1 MASKSIVRATLT
13 ASTRSVAR
21 DRPVVGAAV
30 QGLLAAVAIGSI
42 TSTASVGSD
51 PAVVCGIVMGVA
63 AALATLGGVCRSA
76 AVTVFSAVGLIAF
89 VPAGVSFVAG
99 DMCGRAIAAPL
110 RFVMLVLL
118 VALAVLSFIAR
129 RLMVG
134 KRPHASTGLSLFGA
148 LEILVAAATFI
159 ERSGSRQELVA
170 MALIGFRR
178 RRARLVC
185 RNHSRRGVGHRCSR
199 HWNADHLRGLHR
211 HGLRSAKL
219 RRRGA
224 ADRFR
229 WCILR
234 RPRCSQFAGSSAV
247 MRCLVPV
254 SGPTAVPNFRDPR
267 ARPGSHPRRH
277 GGGERDPLRAGRRHA
292 ALTKGQLGDKNARS
306 AAA

>member
-1 MASKSIVRATLT
+1 MTT
-13 ASTRSVAR
+13 STRGLAS

-76 AVTVFSAVGLIAF
+76 AVTVFSVVGLIAF

-159 ERSGSRQELVA
+159 EGSGSRQELVA
-170 MALIGFRR
+170 MALMVSGAAVLGWFVATTPDAVLGVAAAAIGMQTIYAASTNTVCGQQSYGGVVLLIVFGGAYCAA
-178 RRARLVC
+178 RAVLSSL
-185 RNHSRRGVGHRCSR
+185 SRR
-199 HWNADHLRGLHR
+199 
-211 HGLRSAKL
+211 
-219 RRRGA
+219 
-224 ADRFR
+224 
-229 WCILR
+229 
-234 RPRCSQFAGSSAV
+234 
-247 MRCLVPV
+247 
-254 SGPTAVPNFRDPR
+254 
-267 ARPGSHPRRH
+267 
-277 GGGERDPLRAGRRHA
+277 
-292 ALTKGQLGDKNARS
+292 
-306 AAA
+306 